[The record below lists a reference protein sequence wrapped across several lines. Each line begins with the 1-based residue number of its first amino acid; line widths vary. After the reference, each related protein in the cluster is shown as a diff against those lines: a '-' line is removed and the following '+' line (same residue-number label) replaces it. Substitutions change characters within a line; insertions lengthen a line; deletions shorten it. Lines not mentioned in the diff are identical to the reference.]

1 MSTPTLPLQIK
12 LENELKKRINE
23 NDVSKND
30 LEFYQRKIR
39 RLQNELAISQDETNK
54 LRVKL
59 KRAEDFQFKYETIF
73 KQLTDIKNDNE
84 SKSR

>member
-23 NDVSKND
+23 NDVSKGD

-39 RLQNELAISQDETNK
+39 RIENELAIAQDEVNK

-59 KRAEDFQFKYETIF
+59 KRAEDFEMKYEILF
-73 KQLTDIKNDNE
+73 KESTELKNDNE
-84 SKSR
+84 SKTK